1 MSTLRNLLGKVVLA
15 TLLPAL
21 VWPQDAEE
29 LFRQGGRFFAKR
41 NLDAA
46 IAAFQRSVE
55 LRPGYAPAWKALGAV
70 YASRGEFERAE
81 TPFRNAC
88 ERQPSLPD
96 ACLYYGRTLYLLNR
110 FQPAINVLRRTIQK
124 ERENGEAYRRLG
136 LSLEALGQA
145 AEAGDALR
153 QAVRLNRGSAPNEDP
168 GIDYAVFLFRQGRA
182 EDVMC
187 PLESALKRLRTP
199 PGRTWNWAAS
209 SSPWTTWRKL
219 RRTWNEPWRSTRD
232 ARAPTFRSAT
242 STCARASRKPPRSA
256 CVRAP
261 SPSSSEQ
268 VQKPVAIVVEPAGRD
283 RPGLVVNPRLARHLF
298 ESPITAIAIQR
309 IMIHPG
315 DEQIGVAIVIVVRGG
330 RAHAVPLAAQIRFGR
345 DIFEHA
351 APAIA
356 VEPVPPTGIGLDQ
369 ARLARAVS
377 EKEVQQPIAV
387 VIQSGDPS
395 QHGFDLMLGGRGA
408 VVQHHIE
415 PRTRAC
421 VFKPSGERGRG
432 GLDHAGQR

>member
-29 LFRQGGRFFAKR
+29 LFRQGGRFFAER

-81 TPFRNAC
+81 TPFRNAR

-124 ERENGEAYRRLG
+124 ERENGEAYRLLG

-187 PLESALKRLRTP
+187 PLESALKRHP
-199 PGRTWNWAAS
+199 DA
-209 SSPWTTWRKL
+209 
-219 RRTWNEPWRSTRD
+219 
-232 ARAPTFRSAT
+232 ARAHLELGCIQLALDHLEEAAAHLERALALNPR
-242 STCARASRKPPRSA
+242 CARAHLPLGNVYLRQGKPEA
-256 CVRAP
+256 A
-261 SPSSSEQ
+261 E
-268 VQKPVAIVVEPAGRD
+268 E
-283 RPGLVVNPRLARHLF
+283 RLRQGSL
-298 ESPITAIAIQR
+298 T
-309 IMIHPG
+309 
-315 DEQIGVAIVIVVRGG
+315 V
-330 RAHAVPLAAQIRFGR
+330 
-345 DIFEHA
+345 
-351 APAIA
+351 
-356 VEPVPPTGIGLDQ
+356 
-369 ARLARAVS
+369 
-377 EKEVQQPIAV
+377 K
-387 VIQSGDPS
+387 
-395 QHGFDLMLGGRGA
+395 
-408 VVQHHIE
+408 
-415 PRTRAC
+415 
-421 VFKPSGERGRG
+421 
-432 GLDHAGQR
+432 